1 MSRRTLHPR
10 LLVSMAVQG
19 LVQVQVQVLVLVQGQ
34 VLVLVLVQ
42 ALVLKAILVHE
53 ARRVSIWTGRG
64 QPGHGMS
71 L

>member
-1 MSRRTLHPR
+1 MLTMSRRTLHPR
-10 LLVSMAVQG
+10 LQVSMAVQG
-19 LVQVQVQVLVLVQGQ
+19 LVQVQVQVLGQ

>member
-19 LVQVQVQVLVLVQGQ
+19 LVQVQVQVLVQGQ

-53 ARRVSIWTGRG
+53 ARRVSIWTARG

>member
-1 MSRRTLHPR
+1 ML
-10 LLVSMAVQG
+10 QG
-19 LVQVQVQVLVLVQGQ
+19 QVLAQGQ
-34 VLVLVLVQ
+34 VLVLVQ
-42 ALVLKAILVHE
+42 APMLKAILVHE